1 MASPRKSIELRPR
14 CPDGAALVK
23 RIAGGDEPALAAL
36 YDATCDLIFGLLLRI
51 LNSSEAAEQV
61 LVDVYKE
68 VWEQAAAYDD
78 EREEPLTWL
87 IMMARRR
94 AVVRLRAD
102 GHNRGRQ
109 VSLLKMAG
117 RDLTAAPETVGFTS
131 EQRRIVRSAFSALP
145 PGEQQMIE
153 LAFFSG
159 LRQNEIAA
167 RIGLSLQSVR
177 AGIRG
182 GMVRLC
188 GAFQSHPLPR

>member
-1 MASPRKSIELRPR
+1 VASPRKSIELRPR
-14 CPDGAALVK
+14 CPGGATLVK

-51 LNSSEAAEQV
+51 LNSSETAEQV

-68 VWEQAAAYDD
+68 VWEQAAAYDG

-94 AVVRLRAD
+94 AVARLRAD
-102 GHNRGRQ
+102 GHDQGRQ
-109 VSLLKMAG
+109 GSLLKMAG

-145 PGEQQMIE
+145 PAEQRMIE

-167 RIGLSLQSVR
+167 RVGLSLQSVR
-177 AGIRG
+177 AGIRA